1 MKISAIND
9 SHYIGM
15 WPRVTWI
22 AGWVRLLSLKHSH
35 YVRFVARRGGSN
47 WGGGGGGR
55 VVLLSR
61 NVIT

>member
-22 AGWVRLLSLKHSH
+22 AGWVRLLSLKLSH

-47 WGGGGGGR
+47 WGGGGGR